1 MEVIKKYAVLF
12 ALVLL
17 MIAGAFLF
25 FYRLYN
31 KDVKGLTDFIASYK
45 KFDKAISDFSVPAL
59 ASNPEGARTLDQ
71 FNKIYSRIT
80 ASMQDMCPSSERL
93 TLAKEAISLNNF
105 LFDYLDKTDDFENKV
120 NDALIELN
128 VTATL
133 RLSSLI
139 RNDGQLMR
147 TMLEIKDLSTRELEN
162 LNVCKRAIWDKRDIT
177 NELLQKII
185 DDNGGLNG
193 FINSSSPKNN
203 QAIITI
209 QNDDL
214 DRLSKEFGDIRD
226 KRISAYARFQG
237 LGPDPQKN

>member
-1 MEVIKKYAVLF
+1 MESIRKYVVLF
-12 ALVLL
+12 AVALIT
-17 MIAGAFLF
+17 IAGAFLF

-59 ASNPEGARTLDQ
+59 VSNPEGARTLDQ

-80 ASMQDMCPSSERL
+80 ASMQDMRPSRERL
-93 TLAKEAISLNNF
+93 ALAKEALSLNNF
-105 LFDYLDKTDDFENKV
+105 LLDYLDKTDDFENKV
-120 NDALIELN
+120 NDALNELN

-147 TMLEIKDLSTRELEN
+147 TMIEIKGLSNRELEN
-162 LNVCKRAIWDKRDIT
+162 LNACKRAIWDKGDVT
-177 NELLQKII
+177 NKLLQKIV

-193 FINSSSPKNN
+193 FINSSGQKNN
-203 QAIITI
+203 QTKITI
-209 QNDDL
+209 QNTDL
-214 DRLSKEFGDIRD
+214 DRLSREFGEIRD

-237 LGPDPQKN
+237 LGPDPK